1 MIAIIDYGM
10 GNIHS
15 VNKAL
20 QLYGAKTLVTNKPQ
34 DIRGADKLVLP
45 GVGAFDD
52 AMAELK
58 KQDLIDVLN
67 EQIRNKKPFLGICLG
82 MQFLF
87 DKSEEAKKT
96 KGLGILKGAV
106 KRFAGTGGQKVPH
119 MGWNQLRN
127 INANCPLLRGIA
139 DNAHVYFCH
148 SFYPDPKD
156 KNVVAAVTDYGINF
170 ASIVWKD
177 NVYGVQ
183 FHPEKSQGVGLKMLE
198 NFVNLC

>member
-20 QLYGAKTLVTNKPQ
+20 QLYGAKTLVTDKPKEII
-34 DIRGADKLVLP
+34 DCAKAVLP

-52 AMAELK
+52 AMQELK
-58 KQDLIDVLN
+58 KQGLLTVIAN
-67 EQIRNKKPFLGICLG
+67 HIKNKKPFLGICLG
-82 MQFLF
+82 MQLLF
-87 DKSEEAKKT
+87 EESQEAKLA
-96 KGLGILKGAV
+96 KGLGVLKGTV
-106 KRFAGTGGQKVPH
+106 KRFTDKDGLKVPH
-119 MGWNQLRN
+119 MGWNQLRK
-127 INANCPLLRGIA
+127 ITGDCPLLSGIP

-148 SFYPDPKD
+148 SYYPQPAS
-156 KNVVAAVTDYGINF
+156 KNLIAAATDYGKEF
-170 ASIVWKD
+170 ASIVWQD

-183 FHPEKSQGVGLKMLE
+183 FHPEKSQTIGLKIIE